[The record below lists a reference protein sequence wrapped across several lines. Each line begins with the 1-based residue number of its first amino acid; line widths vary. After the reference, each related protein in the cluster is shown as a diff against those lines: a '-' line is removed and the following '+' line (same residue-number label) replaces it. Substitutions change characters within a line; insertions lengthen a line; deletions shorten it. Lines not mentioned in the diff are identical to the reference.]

1 MFIGQCIAK
10 LPHTCGSR
18 KGLQVFEDDDGTVNG
33 YCFSCDTVV
42 KHPYGEPKRA
52 DDIPAKERFGKTKD
66 EIAQEIEEIHN
77 FPVVDL
83 RDRRLRKEMLDRY
96 GIKVGMSEQDGKT
109 PKLAYFPYY
118 KDGKF
123 SAYKC
128 KLFDG
133 KKFWSVGDQSDVDL
147 FGWKQAVES
156 GAKRLIIVEG
166 EFDAPALTKIIDTY
180 TDEKYEGNKPA
191 VCSLPHGA
199 ASAGKDLARLAK
211 KIGKH
216 FREVSLCYDDDEAG
230 QKALEASLIA
240 LPHATTVTL
249 PLKDANDCLRAP
261 VKTQKAAYNAAYWNH
276 EKSKNTRLVC
286 LDDIFQASKEKAEFG
301 VSWPWETV
309 TDLTR
314 GIRTGETIYIGAAQK
329 MGKSEVVN
337 ALAAHLV
344 VKHGWPI
351 LLAKPEE
358 ANLKTVKLLAG
369 KIGKTRFHD
378 PKVTYSDEE
387 YDQAGK
393 ELMGR
398 KVFML
403 DLYQHADYDS
413 FKTDCVEAA
422 ANGVKAIFLD
432 PITNLTNGMSASDA
446 NTKLQEIAQDLAAM
460 AKDLDVVIFIFCHLR
475 NPDGGPGHDR
485 GGKVLTGQFAGSR
498 AMGRSCNYMFGLE
511 GNKDPDLSPEERNTR
526 KFVLI
531 DDREFGEVGET
542 NLYWNPDTTIFA
554 EM

>member
-1 MFIGQCIAK
+1 M
-10 LPHTCGSR
+10 
-18 KGLQVFEDDDGTVNG
+18 
-33 YCFSCDTVV
+33 
-42 KHPYGEPKRA
+42 
-52 DDIPAKERFGKTKD
+52 
-66 EIAQEIEEIHN
+66 
-77 FPVVDL
+77 
-83 RDRRLRKEMLDRY
+83 
-96 GIKVGMSEQDGKT
+96 
-109 PKLAYFPYY
+109 
-118 KDGKF
+118 
-123 SAYKC
+123 
-128 KLFDG
+128 
-133 KKFWSVGDQSDVDL
+133 
-147 FGWKQAVES
+147 
-156 GAKRLIIVEG
+156 
-166 EFDAPALTKIIDTY
+166 
-180 TDEKYEGNKPA
+180 
-191 VCSLPHGA
+191 
-199 ASAGKDLARLAK
+199 
-211 KIGKH
+211 
-216 FREVSLCYDDDEAG
+216 
-230 QKALEASLIA
+230 
-240 LPHATTVTL
+240 
-249 PLKDANDCLRAP
+249 
-261 VKTQKAAYNAAYWNH
+261 
-276 EKSKNTRLVC
+276 
-286 LDDIFQASKEKAEFG
+286 
-301 VSWPWETV
+301 
-309 TDLTR
+309 
-314 GIRTGETIYIGAAQK
+314 
-329 MGKSEVVN
+329 
-337 ALAAHLV
+337 
-344 VKHGWPI
+344 KHGWPI

-369 KIGKTRFHD
+369 KIGKARFHD